1 MIKKICFILLFICGS
16 MAAIGQTAAK
26 AIVQDSLLKDEDYL
40 LMRLPP
46 LSEFLDAATN
56 YSEVK
61 YFEAKRDE
69 ERLQMRSVQ
78 KEWLGYLR
86 LQANYQYGTNN
97 SYFTQVGDQI
107 QPGGVTTANV
117 QNWYNAGA
125 ALSIPLNN
133 IFDRRQKVGMAK
145 KRIEQIDY
153 EAERALENRQLIIL
167 ETYNEVLKH
176 LAILKVKAEAVALYN
191 AQMQISENDFINGNI
206 DIISLSLERARR
218 SEAIVT
224 YQESRASLHN
234 AVTLLEMLTDIKIIK
249 K

>member
-1 MIKKICFILLFICGS
+1 